1 MAQPNNPYEHFLQMI
16 KAHLKG
22 FLMIIKIGYIAIFI
36 MTHIKI
42 TKNVEN
48 FQKNQYFSRQAS
60 FFMTEID
67 S

>member
-1 MAQPNNPYEHFLQMI
+1 
-16 KAHLKG
+16 
-22 FLMIIKIGYIAIFI
+22 MIIKIGYIAIFI